1 MIAPRIA
8 FLFVA
13 AAILAGCAIPVRT
26 DPAVSASGDRYD
38 ALDGTD
44 TRFWS
49 KGDRAVVTVRGVDLP
64 QCRAASPGSRSL
76 PGARSPAG

>member
-1 MIAPRIA
+1 LSERYGTGEGIMIAPRIA

-13 AAILAGCAIPVRT
+13 AAILAGCAIPART

-44 TRFWS
+44 TRF
-49 KGDRAVVTVRGVDLP
+49 
-64 QCRAASPGSRSL
+64 
-76 PGARSPAG
+76 